1 SSLSASSSL
10 SSQRKL
16 ETRFKGRVWQKA
28 KQTPTMAMS
37 SFAREID
44 AVLDAAEGK
53 KPEELLIT
61 YKGLLYPSVLCC
73 AETFQALDTM
83 KVRKDDVFLATYPK
97 CGTNWIEH
105 ILNDLTS
112 AVLREEV
119 PRTKHLQILE
129 FGVPEKFQ

>member
-1 SSLSASSSL
+1 
-10 SSQRKL
+10 
-16 ETRFKGRVWQKA
+16 
-28 KQTPTMAMS
+28 MAMS

-61 YKGLLYPSVLCC
+61 YKGVLYPSVLCC

-83 KVRKDDVFLATYPK
+83 EVRKDDVFLSAYPK

-112 AVLREEV
+112 AVLRKEV
-119 PRTKHLQILE
+119 PQIKHLQFLNLE
-129 FGVPEKFQ
+129 FQKNF